1 MEEDYGMEWDEGSDV
16 DNWEDEMVFRDHEG
30 QEDEGVY
37 LPEPL
42 EDFGYFGEMGI
53 LEDWSGAS
61 MPQNL
66 LQKET
71 MLNTFEY
78 DKTKAKIQG
87 LSVQVG
93 ELFAEL
99 YRDDS
104 MQSES
109 LEALEAYKSLRRLLP
124 REDSWG
130 GRKDNRH
137 IGACAAHKATQ
148 GF

>member
-1 MEEDYGMEWDEGSDV
+1 
-16 DNWEDEMVFRDHEG
+16 
-30 QEDEGVY
+30 
-37 LPEPL
+37 
-42 EDFGYFGEMGI
+42 
-53 LEDWSGAS
+53 
-61 MPQNL
+61 
-66 LQKET
+66 
-71 MLNTFEY
+71 MLNIFEY

-99 YRDDS
+99 YRDTS

-124 REDSWG
+124 RETSWSAMPDSN
-130 GRKDNRH
+130 NRH